1 MQDKTWY
8 SILGLDA
15 EPLFLQDHMLRMSD
29 TKQWMQNFCKI
40 KVSFFLSCKSWNRVF
55 LSVSKDVLES
65 GEPAEHLS
73 ALASY
78 LDLVKVSLPEWVLD
92 QTDAS
97 HQNNHHHHANS
108 LHHNSQK
115 KKMQSMA
122 KQFGSLGKKFRK
134 NLSKITQTVGG
145 GGSGYGKLV

>member
-1 MQDKTWY
+1 
-8 SILGLDA
+8 
-15 EPLFLQDHMLRMSD
+15 
-29 TKQWMQNFCKI
+29 MQNFCKI
-40 KVSFFLSCKSWNRVF
+40 KMLFFGLIGVKKSTSYIFEAVKVKPSV

>member
-1 MQDKTWY
+1 MDPGPNFVWGRDEYDQATMA
-8 SILGLDA
+8 GL
-15 EPLFLQDHMLRMSD
+15 LQ
-29 TKQWMQNFCKI
+29 
-40 KVSFFLSCKSWNRVF
+40 
-55 LSVSKDVLES
+55 S
-65 GEPAEHLS
+65 GEPAEHLG

-92 QTDAS
+92 QTDF
-97 HQNNHHHHANS
+97 NNHPHHHPS
-108 LHHNSQK
+108 HLHLNHQK

-145 GGSGYGKLV
+145 GSGYGKFIISIIFGPWVKIAVKKHTSLLHLHIFKILMNSD

>member
-1 MQDKTWY
+1 MDPGPNFVWGRDEYDQEKMA
-8 SILGLDA
+8 GL
-15 EPLFLQDHMLRMSD
+15 LL
-29 TKQWMQNFCKI
+29 
-40 KVSFFLSCKSWNRVF
+40 
-55 LSVSKDVLES
+55 S

-92 QTDAS
+92 QTDF
-97 HQNNHHHHANS
+97 HHHHHNGQNHHQNHQNHYHHPHSNHHMHTTNS
-108 LHHNSQK
+108 LHHSQK

-145 GGSGYGKLV
+145 GGGYGKDIYLMWF

>member
-1 MQDKTWY
+1 MDPGPNFVWGRDEYDQATMA
-8 SILGLDA
+8 GL
-15 EPLFLQDHMLRMSD
+15 LQ
-29 TKQWMQNFCKI
+29 
-40 KVSFFLSCKSWNRVF
+40 
-55 LSVSKDVLES
+55 S
-65 GEPAEHLS
+65 GEPAEHLG

-92 QTDAS
+92 QTLDF
-97 HQNNHHHHANS
+97 NNHHQNHHHPS
-108 LHHNSQK
+108 HLHLNHQK

-145 GGSGYGKLV
+145 GGSGYGKLTISRNLSEDFCKKKKPCHYF